1 MRIHAPRTKTV
12 VVDSHTARRHRMGR
26 QKGGLEG
33 SVRQNPPG
41 SGIWQG
47 RLPKRVDLH
56 RRPIPG
62 TFDSAAACRRALNEA
77 IADID
82 RGRKR
87 KPVGKPGA
95 PARRLETLIAEYI
108 VDRRN
113 DGLDPIAVNTVRD
126 YREVLKNV
134 ITHPQANLGRVPL
147 SRLDSPALDAWLRD
161 IREVGV
167 SHRRASKAYAVIRAA
182 LAWEVRKGRLAVNP
196 AREVRRASTKEGR
209 SRRLTADPVLL
220 PSWRE
225 LALLASHPPRREDR
239 LLILVIAWAGLRW
252 SEAVG
257 LAVSD
262 VWPERPKLSV
272 RRIFVWN
279 DDIGG
284 WQIEQVKGGNAATV
298 PLPTPLWKALL
309 ELAESRVIED
319 RPGGDLL
326 FRPTRYGR
334 GMKPTMTIDHTDW
347 SKRVWYPARKAAGL
361 TGDPSLPELDPRR
374 RALHIKDLR
383 AYAASV
389 VVDSGGTQYE
399 AAALLRHSDVMT
411 TNRYYARAQDE
422 RSHDHERARLR
433 VDMDLT
439 LPQRIDALWDAWCIA
454 HPTLTFGLLSTSN

>member
-1 MRIHAPRTKTV
+1 V
-12 VVDSHTARRHRMGR
+12 
-26 QKGGLEG
+26 
-33 SVRQNPPG
+33 
-41 SGIWQG
+41 WQG
-47 RLPKRVDLH
+47 RLPSRVDRH

-62 TFDSAAACRRALNEA
+62 TFDTAVECRRALNEC
-77 IADID
+77 ISDID

-87 KPVGKPGA
+87 KPPGRPGA
-95 PARRLETLIAEYI
+95 ATRRLETVIAEYI

-126 YREVLKNV
+126 YKEVLKNV
-134 ITHPQANLGRVPL
+134 ITHPDANLGRMPIV
-147 SRLDSPALDAWLRD
+147 RLDSPALDSWLQD
-161 IREVGV
+161 IRAAGV

-220 PSWRE
+220 PSWGE
-225 LALLASHPPRREDR
+225 VAILASHPPRLEDR
-239 LLILVIAWAGLRW
+239 LLVLTIAWAGLRW

-257 LAVSD
+257 LSVSD
-262 VWPERPKLSV
+262 VWPDRPKLSV
-272 RRIFVWN
+272 RRIYVWN
-279 DDIGG
+279 GDGRQ
-284 WQIEQVKGGNAATV
+284 WELEEVKGGNAATV

-309 ELAESRVIED
+309 ELADTRHIDD

-326 FRPTRYGR
+326 FRPTRHGH

-347 SKRVWYPARKAAGL
+347 SKRVWYPARIAAGL

-399 AAALLRHSDVMT
+399 AAALLRHSDVLT

-422 RSHDHERARLR
+422 KSHDHARARIR
-433 VDMDLT
+433 IDMDLT
-439 LPQRIDALWDAWCIA
+439 LPQRIDALWNAWCQT
-454 HPTLTFGLLSTSN
+454 HPEQTTGLLTTST